1 LQFASD
7 IWRTLLFRY
16 YRNDSESGDLISW
29 KHRAMHAELPRPA
42 GIRTARQE
50 ESDSLREIHRRA
62 SYIWPDDVGDLEAN
76 PNIFGVDPAAL
87 AAGRVRVALDTAG
100 ELVGF
105 ATWRPTGEDA
115 ELDDLFVEPHAM
127 RRGIGSALVEDAA
140 MQARRAGLARLLV
153 VAHPRTLAFYRR
165 AGFVEQGPAETRFGP
180 ALRLARD
187 LAEAS
192 RH

>member
-1 LQFASD
+1 MGL
-7 IWRTLLFRY
+7 
-16 YRNDSESGDLISW
+16 SGNRDRGRLVETS
-29 KHRAMHAELPRPA
+29 HRAPSSAPLA
-42 GIRTARQE
+42 GIRTARQH

-62 SYIWPDDVGDLEAN
+62 SYIWPEDVRNLDAN
-76 PNIFGVDPAAL
+76 PDIFGVDPAAI
-87 AAGRVRVALDTAG
+87 AAGRVRVAFDTNG
-100 ELVGF
+100 NPLGF
-105 ATWRPTGEDA
+105 ASWRPSREDA
-115 ELDDLFVEPHAM
+115 ELEDLFVEPHAM
-127 RRGIGSALVEDAA
+127 RHGIGTALVEDAA
-140 MQARRAGLARLLV
+140 ECARHAGLVRLLV